1 MSLPRHRRAIV
12 SSTRAAQVL
21 AFALGSWYFGAA
33 LPGFATPVPLLPE
46 EALYP
51 IRIQAD
57 EPLHLQSPINFLSA
71 GTLALIL
78 KQSNSSQQIQIS
90 GAEIV
95 GPLDLQRAE
104 VPAEVVLE
112 GCVFQG
118 PVTLDNSWFHHALV
132 CKNCTF
138 RDVVSGNFAKI
149 DADLNLSGSS
159 FLAGVNL
166 SGAQIADD
174 LVLRGA
180 HFQGSVP
187 LDLSAKVV
195 VGSNLD
201 AREATFGAGANW
213 NHLQVKGLLRLSQ
226 ARFTDAGLESI
237 QIGEDVVA
245 AHTVIEGSLL
255 MSYAEA
261 RGIYF
266 TNCTIGRDVSIP
278 AATIHRHL
286 SFQNSTVLGRLIAN
300 QSQIAYDLDL
310 REASINGAQPNPSP
324 DNASPGPSA
333 DNTPANQ
340 SPTQVSQQRPTQPK
354 LPTLEITR
362 LKANGITRLN
372 GAKIQ
377 GIISMPEAELQI
389 LSVDDLQHSP
399 SNGHTVLLTRTIVHE
414 FEVPDRVEKT
424 AKVVRAFLDQAVY
437 DPGIYNQFDSFLRT
451 QGDYDDAD
459 NVFVRS
465 QVRNR
470 DENLNHDWVASLRS
484 WLWFAFTGYGRL
496 VWLSIVW
503 SAGVVI
509 IGTIVFWNRSNMAL
523 REEKLQ
529 NLDYN
534 PFWFSLDVFA
544 PIIDLEAAR
553 IWEPRPEKHWL
564 WNYLRIQRILGWILV
579 PLALVAITGALQF
592 TG

>member
-1 MSLPRHRRAIV
+1 LSSPRHRRSIV
-12 SSTRAAQVL
+12 SCTRAAQVL
-21 AFALGSWYFGAA
+21 AFGLGSWYYGAA

-57 EPLHLQSPINFLSA
+57 EPLHLHPPVNFLSA
-71 GTLALIL
+71 GSLALIL

-104 VPAEVVLE
+104 VSAEVVLE

-132 CKNCTF
+132 CKSCLF
-138 RDVVSGNFAKI
+138 RDAVSGNFAKI
-149 DADLNLSGSS
+149 DADLDLSGSS
-159 FLAGVNL
+159 FFTGVNL
-166 SGAQIADD
+166 SGAKIADD

-180 HFQGSVP
+180 HFQGSEP
-187 LDLSAKVV
+187 LDLSKVV

-201 AREATFGAGANW
+201 AREVTFGTGANW

-300 QSQIAYDLDL
+300 QAQIAYDLDL
-310 REASINGAQPNPSP
+310 REASINGGQPSPSP
-324 DNASPGPSA
+324 DS
-333 DNTPANQ
+333 TPVNQ
-340 SPTQVSQQRPTQPK
+340 QRPTQVSQQRPTQPT
-354 LPTLEITR
+354 LPTLELTR
-362 LKANGITRLN
+362 LKADGITRLN

-377 GIISMPEAELQI
+377 GVISMPEAELQI
-389 LSVDDLQHSP
+389 LSVDDLHQSP
-399 SNGHTVLLTRTIVHE
+399 SNGHTVLLTRTVVHE
-414 FEVPDRVEKT
+414 FEIPDRVEKT
-424 AKVVRAFLDQAVY
+424 ANVVRAFLDQAVY

-459 NVFVRS
+459 SVFVRS
-465 QVRNR
+465 QIRNR

-509 IGTIVFWNRSNMAL
+509 IGTIVFWNRANMAL

>member
-1 MSLPRHRRAIV
+1 V
-12 SSTRAAQVL
+12 
-21 AFALGSWYFGAA
+21 A
-33 LPGFATPVPLLPE
+33 LPALASEVPLLPE

-51 IRIQAD
+51 IRIRAG
-57 EPLHLQSPINFLSA
+57 EPLHLQPPTNFLSA
-71 GTLALIL
+71 GSLALIL

-95 GPLDLQRAE
+95 GPLDLQRTE
-104 VPAEVVLE
+104 IPAEVELE
-112 GCVFQG
+112 GCIFQG
-118 PVTLDNSWFHHALV
+118 PVALDHSWFHHALV
-132 CKNCTF
+132 CKSCVF
-138 RDVVSGNFAKI
+138 RDVISGNFAKI
-149 DADLNLSGSS
+149 DADLDLSASS
-159 FLAGVNL
+159 FLTGVNL

-174 LVLRGA
+174 LILRGA
-180 HFQGSVP
+180 HFQGSQP
-187 LDLSAKVV
+187 LDLSKVV
-195 VGSNLD
+195 VGSDLD
-201 AREATFGAGANW
+201 AREATFGTGANW
-213 NHLQVKGLLRLSQ
+213 NHLQVKGLLRLSN

-245 AHTVIEGSLL
+245 AHAAIEGSLL

-266 TNCTIGRDVSIP
+266 TNCSFGRDVSIP

-286 SFQNSTVLGRLIAN
+286 SFQNSTLVGRLIAS

-310 REASINGAQPNPSP
+310 RAASINGSTQPISSVG
-324 DNASPGPSA
+324 NAS
-333 DNTPANQ
+333 
-340 SPTQVSQQRPTQPK
+340 VSQQSPSQPI
-354 LPTLEITR
+354 LPALDFTR
-362 LKANGITRLN
+362 TKAGGITRLD

-377 GIISMPEAELQI
+377 GVISMAQAELQI
-389 LSVDDLQHSP
+389 LSVKDLQHSP
-399 SNGHTVLLTRTIVHE
+399 SDGHTVLLTRTVVHE
-414 FEVPDRVEKT
+414 FEIPDQVEKT

-437 DPGIYNQFDSFLRT
+437 DPGIYNQFDTFLRT

-459 NVFVRS
+459 GVFVRS
-465 QVRNR
+465 QIRNR
-470 DENLNHDWVASLRS
+470 DENLSHDWVASLRS

-496 VWLSIVW
+496 VWLSLVW
-503 SAGVVI
+503 SSAVVL

-529 NLDYN
+529 NLNYN

-553 IWEPRPEKHWL
+553 VWQPRPEKHWL